1 MNSVTGSNSKL
12 HQKKLQNLIKEQK
25 NEIEK
30 LKINHQKNKN
40 SVSNEN
46 ARDITS
52 LQSRNQQDRLDK
64 IKNQEEILSKLQE
77 NLDKVKNNTDSRLDQ
92 VQTNHAKKIEDEN
105 KVFEQ
110 EIRNLKAKNALRVQ
124 EATQISNADLRR
136 IRRNY
141 EQEKADL
148 KRNSSEDIS
157 QTKTSSNA
165 KKRLEADEYRR
176 LESKE
181 TNKFTKALRKQKVQN
196 KSIISDNKEKL
207 IDTVN
212 KQEETAK
219 NDINRIKLENNQ
231 KKISE
236 MKTFEK
242 NYKTLLEKNNGDLQR
257 MVKKKDDVIQNLQ
270 REILGQ
276 KEIALTQKDDKFYSM
291 GTLKVSVSQLSDN
304 KGYEVKIPVNELEA
318 NNIDFKAEKREL
330 RLSMERAHKSHVVE
344 EGRFDSVSKIETYMS
359 KIPVEEI
366 INPKTIEKSYSDGVL
381 TFKVG
386 LA

>member
-12 HQKKLQNLIKEQK
+12 HQKRLQNLIKEQK

-30 LKINHQKNKN
+30 LKINHQKEKN
-40 SVSNEN
+40 IISNEN
-46 ARDITS
+46 AKDITS
-52 LQSRNQQDRLDK
+52 LQSRNQQDRLNK
-64 IKNQEEILSKLQE
+64 IKGQEEILSKLQE
-77 NLDKVKNNTDSRLDQ
+77 NLDKVKDNTNSRLDQ
-92 VQTNHAKKIEDEN
+92 VQTNHAKKIENEN

-124 EATQISNADLRR
+124 EATQISNGDLRR
-136 IRRNY
+136 IRRSY

-148 KRNSSEDIS
+148 RRNSLEDIS

-181 TNKFTKALRKQKVQN
+181 TDKFTKALRKQKVQN
-196 KSIISDNKEKL
+196 KSIIADNNEKL
-207 IDTVN
+207 IETVN
-212 KQEETAK
+212 KQEQTAK

-236 MKTFEK
+236 MKTFER
-242 NYKTLLEKNNGDLQR
+242 NYKSLLEKNNGDLQR

-270 REILGQ
+270 KEILGQ

-291 GTLKVSVSQLSDN
+291 GTLKVSVSELSDN

-330 RLSMERAHKSHVVE
+330 RLSMERSHKSHVVE